1 MNSID
6 SLSKKDHQVNGDYLS
21 LALCTACIDISA
33 STSNA
38 TILMGWEFK
47 IYLAAKNL
55 VPAKN
60 SFSII
65 HINCSDLASSP
76 VNLVAVNAMCGPSD
90 ILYSSQDYLRIQ
102 ISK

>member
-1 MNSID
+1 MIPTSGHTNSYSFFSPDQKSKLMNSID

-47 IYLAAKNL
+47 LYLAAKNL
-55 VPAKN
+55 VPAKTVLVLFI
-60 SFSII
+60 STVQIWLHRLSI
-65 HINCSDLASSP
+65 
-76 VNLVAVNAMCGPSD
+76 
-90 ILYSSQDYLRIQ
+90 
-102 ISK
+102 K